1 MNQFTSPAIIV
12 EGSSNFTLGHASK
25 EGGLRG
31 HSLGDLFPFR
41 VVCVGDKWQVHYN
54 DRAFLGVYQG
64 HANHSIGAAHAL
76 AEQMKRSLVALGRMP
91 FKVGHLEI
99 R

>member
-1 MNQFTSPAIIV
+1 MNQFTSPAVIV
-12 EGSSNFTLGHASK
+12 EGYSNFTKGHAEK

-54 DRAFLGVYQG
+54 DRAYLGVYQG
-64 HANHSIGAAHAL
+64 HSNHSCGAAHAL
-76 AEQMKRSLVALGRMP
+76 AEQMKRSLDTNGRLS
-91 FKVGHLEI
+91 FKVQHLEI

>member
-1 MNQFTSPAIIV
+1 MNQFTAPERII
-12 EGSSNFTLGHASK
+12 EGYSNFTRGHADK

-31 HSLGDLFPFR
+31 HSIGDLFPFR

-54 DRAFLGVYQG
+54 SRAYLGIYQG
-64 HANHSIGAAHAL
+64 HANHSIDAAHAL
-76 AEQMKRSLVALGRMP
+76 AEQMKRTFDTSGRLT

-99 R
+99 H